1 MKRITAIILLCFLTL
16 TLFAG
21 CENSNISTTD
31 GRDVE
36 AIIAEKAALEIKKVE
51 LDKTLKYFATIEIE
65 DYGKIKLELDQMTAP
80 ITVANFVSLAQ
91 SGFYDNLTFH
101 RIMDGFMMQGGD
113 PEGTGLGGAK
123 ETIKGE
129 FTNNGHYNSLS
140 HQRGVISMARSS
152 NSMDSASSQFFIVHK
167 DSTFL
172 DGDYAAFGWVLEG
185 MDVVDAICN
194 DARPT
199 DNNGTIP
206 ASQQPIIKKV
216 TITTE
221 KNQAYIDAQATAKEN
236 QEKINATVAEKEAL
250 EITKVELDKSKVYFA
265 TIEIE
270 NYGNITVEL
279 DHYNAPI
286 TVANFI
292 SLAKSGFYDNLT
304 FHRIMD
310 GFMMQGGDP
319 KANGTGGAKEEIKGE
334 FSANG
339 HRNGI
344 NHHRGVISMA
354 RANDYNSASSQF
366 FIMHK
371 DSSSL
376 NGLYASF
383 GYVTEG
389 MDVVDAICKDAKP
402 TDNNGTIPYEKQPKI
417 KTVTITEKDGRNL
430 DSIINEKS
438 ELEIKNSKINEKLDY
453 FASIDI
459 EGYGVIK
466 LQLDYNAAPITVG
479 NFVNLAKGGFYDNLT
494 FHRIIDSFMIQGGDP
509 EGNGMGGSK
518 ETIKG
523 EFSANGHENSI
534 SHKRGVISM
543 ARATEYDSASSQFFI
558 VHQDSTFLDGQYAA
572 FGWVVEGMDIVDAI
586 CGDSKPIDSNGSIA
600 INRQPVINTITI
612 TTQPKE

>member
-21 CENSNISTTD
+21 CENSNIITTD
-31 GRDVE
+31 GRDTE
-36 AIIAEKAALEIKKVE
+36 AILAEKMALEIKKVE
-51 LDKTLKYFATIEIE
+51 LDKSLKYFATIEITN
-65 DYGKIKLELDQMTAP
+65 YGKIKLELDQMTAP

-113 PEGTGLGGAK
+113 PEGTGYGGAK
-123 ETIKGE
+123 DTIKGE
-129 FTNNGHYNSLS
+129 FTNNGHSNTLS
-140 HQRGVISMARSS
+140 HKRGVVSMARSEA
-152 NSMDSASSQFFIVHK
+152 MDSASSQFFIVHK

-172 DGDYAAFGWVLEG
+172 DGDYAAFGWVIEG
-185 MDVVDAICN
+185 MDIVDAVCK
-194 DARPT
+194 DANPT
-199 DNNGTIP
+199 DGNGTIP

-221 KNQAYIDAQATAKEN
+221 KNQAYIDAEATAKEN
-236 QEKINATVAEKEAL
+236 QEKIDATVAEKEAL

-270 NYGNITVEL
+270 NYGNITIEL
-279 DHYNAPI
+279 DHFNAPI
-286 TVANFI
+286 TVANFV

-304 FHRIMD
+304 FHRIME

-319 KANGTGGAKEEIKGE
+319 KANGMGGAKEEIKGE

-344 NHHRGVISMA
+344 HHKRGVISMA
-354 RANDYNSASSQF
+354 RANDYNTASSQF
-366 FIMHK
+366 FIMHE
-371 DSSSL
+371 DTSYL
-376 NGLYASF
+376 NGLYAAF

-389 MDVVDAICKDAKP
+389 MEIVDSICKDAKP
-402 TDNNGTIPYEKQPKI
+402 TDNNGTIPYEQQPKI
-417 KTVTITEKDGRNL
+417 KTVTITEKDGREL
-430 DSIINEKS
+430 DSIINEKN
-438 ELEIKNSKINEKLDY
+438 ELEIKNKEINEKLDY

-466 LQLDYNAAPITVG
+466 LQLDYSAAPITVA
-479 NFVNLAKGGFYDNLT
+479 NFVNLANSGFYDNLT

-509 EGNGMGGSK
+509 EGNGLGGSK

-543 ARATEYDSASSQFFI
+543 ARATEFDSASSQFFI
-558 VHQDSTFLDGQYAA
+558 VHEDSTFLDGQYAA
-572 FGWVVEGMDIVDAI
+572 FGWVIEGMDIVDAI
-586 CGDSKPIDSNGSIA
+586 CSDSKPIDNNGSIA
-600 INRQPVINTITI
+600 INRQPVINTVTI
-612 TTQPKE
+612 TTQAKE